1 MQRLEIGIEPSSQKE
16 EPGLFADKRFYIRF
30 RKDNRVRL
38 FDKGQWSEGIL
49 LDISM
54 MGASIH
60 SNTEWEVGS
69 SITFMSPMFSCEIE
83 GDIIRRSSSDHGY
96 RYAIVFH
103 DLCDANTL
111 EILNKIA
118 YCS

>member
-1 MQRLEIGIEPSSQKE
+1 MQRLEIGTEPSSHKE
-16 EPGLFADKRFYIRF
+16 GPGFFADKRFYIRF

-38 FDKGQWSEGIL
+38 FDKGQWSEGTL

-60 SNTEWEVGS
+60 SDQEWEAGS
-69 SITFMSPMFSCEIE
+69 KITIMSPMFTCEIE
-83 GDIIRRSSSDHGY
+83 GEIIRRSRSANGY
-96 RYAIVFH
+96 RYALVFH
-103 DLCDANTL
+103 DLCEDSIL